1 MTCTP
6 GSLIGTMR
14 ANFSV
19 SHLLAAASFSRAVGK
34 LQSDNEGRP
43 FDDFFEDIQYNA
55 IATVLTATAA
65 LESYANE
72 LFVDQATVFPNQPSR
87 ILEKFWE
94 AYEFKPTLEKFDLA
108 LLLLDKGK
116 LDRWDS
122 PYQDVESLAK
132 LRNALVHFKPEWTHD
147 QRKHAKVASALKDRI
162 ERSPFFAQA
171 VLYFLVP
178 GQVTAQPN
186 GP

>member
-1 MTCTP
+1 MNVEVKLTGMKYDMHA

-65 LESYANE
+65 LELLCQRALCRSSYS
-72 LFVDQATVFPNQPSR
+72 FFPTS
-87 ILEKFWE
+87 LHAFWKSSG
-94 AYEFKPTLEKFDLA
+94 KPMN
-108 LLLLDKGK
+108 
-116 LDRWDS
+116 
-122 PYQDVESLAK
+122 SLANLGK
-132 LRNALVHFKPEWTHD
+132 IRP
-147 QRKHAKVASALKDRI
+147 
-162 ERSPFFAQA
+162 
-171 VLYFLVP
+171 
-178 GQVTAQPN
+178 
-186 GP
+186 